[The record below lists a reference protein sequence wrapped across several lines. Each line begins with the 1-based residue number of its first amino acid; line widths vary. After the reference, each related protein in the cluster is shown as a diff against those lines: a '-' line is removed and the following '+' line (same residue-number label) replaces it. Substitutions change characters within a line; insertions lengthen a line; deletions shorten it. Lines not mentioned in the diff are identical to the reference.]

1 MSKPESSSTCQQHDE
16 EAGEDPWRVPHLPR
30 LGDVDGLRTEA
41 VVFTPALHLD
51 SLYFEV
57 VLENTPRV
65 LNMEKANTLEVCVS
79 TLTILPGLSIATS
92 LEIA

>member
-1 MSKPESSSTCQQHDE
+1 MSKPESSSTCQQQK
-16 EAGEDPWRVPHLPR
+16 GEQDPLTVPHLPR
-30 LGDVDGLRTEA
+30 LRDVDGLRTEA

-51 SLYFEV
+51 SLHFEV
-57 VLENTPRV
+57 VLENTSRV
-65 LNMEKANTLEVCVS
+65 FNMEKGNTLEVCVS